1 MKTKIEPVKVET
13 DIDDEETY
21 AVGSAKIHIRQDDN
35 TESPREWC
43 NSWTWYSNHRRYS
56 FDRDYKTRHW
66 YKIDDIFDGET
77 EEGETVRDAI
87 LRQNPDLLDVRPI
100 YMLDHSG
107 VSVSLGSFNDPWD
120 SGVGAFAVITREQ
133 AEKDCPDLKGNDE
146 KLKERAY
153 GWLKDEV
160 ETYQQFLSGEVY
172 GYVVEDGS
180 GEELDSCWGYYS
192 IKDALDDALSQVS
205 VKDRTIRK
213 LGGLDIINMV
223 NEKQGMHFCKISWT
237 DEVKDGEKLYTTAVS
252 LEAEYTETYG
262 NPDALAL
269 QLGYMR
275 GEFDGHSLKVWNDT
289 EEGEKQ

>member
-1 MKTKIEPVKVET
+1 MKIEPKKIET

-21 AVGSAKIHIRQDDN
+21 AVGEAKIHIRQDDN

-66 YKIDDIFDGET
+66 HKIDDIFDGET
-77 EEGETVRDAI
+77 EKGETVRDAI

-120 SGVGAFAVITREQ
+120 SGVGAFAVITRGQ

-153 GWLKDEV
+153 EWLKDEV

-192 IKDALDDALSQVS
+192 IKDALYDALSQVS
-205 VKDRTIRK
+205 VKDRTIRN
-213 LGGLDIINMV
+213 LGGLEIINLM
-223 NEKQGMHFCKISWT
+223 NEKQRMHFHKISWT

-262 NPDALAL
+262 NPDTLAK
-269 QLGYMR
+269 QLGYQR
-275 GEFDGHSLKVWNDT
+275 GEFDGHSLLVWNDI

>member
-1 MKTKIEPVKVET
+1 MKTKIEPKKIEMDV
-13 DIDDEETY
+13 DDEETY
-21 AVGSAKIHIRQDDN
+21 AVGEAKIHIRQDDN

-43 NSWTWYSNHRRYS
+43 NAWTWYSNHRRYS

-66 YKIDDIFDGET
+66 HKIDDIFDGET
-77 EEGETVRDAI
+77 EEGETIRDAI
-87 LRQNPDLLDVRPI
+87 LRQNPDFLDVRPI

-153 GWLKDEV
+153 EWLKDEV

-205 VKDRTIRK
+205 VKDRTIRN
-213 LGGLDIINMV
+213 LGGLEIINEM
-223 NEKQGMHFCKISWT
+223 NEKQGMHFHKISWT

-262 NPDALAL
+262 NPDALAS
-269 QLGYMR
+269 QLGYQR